1 MKLSKL
7 IVENTILPIHKRV
20 LRAMTVSLGETDDTA
35 EVWTFLTKVLN
46 ISDMNLKTELL
57 HLFLNHFNEDG
68 NYEGLTDSD
77 LEDMDDVSNYDNE
90 HLALAKWL
98 DLPPSLIGEE
108 SYNHYG
114 LNVYKDLE
122 NDEVYAVGDDNDAT
136 RAMEKRFDGWVD
148 EHNLEN
154 INTWDLEDYL
164 EIDYY
169 ALSDLANSEANRK
182 IEDMDDEQIISA
194 AGYDKDDI
202 NDGIESIEAK
212 IEEISD
218 EISDLEYEMGNL
230 EDDNEEGE
238 YDSDIDDIS
247 IKIRELTS
255 DLEDLESQLEEKQRE
270 LDDLLE
276 TARDEL
282 LEKYEEEYRER
293 IEVEGLDYFIDE
305 MGYSRTDAIR
315 YFFNFDQSGYES
327 HLAETE
333 DRGSELAGYDG
344 NENDEDYDGETYYIY
359 RIN

>member
-7 IVENTILPIHKRV
+7 ILENTILPIHKRV
-20 LRAMTVSLGETDDTA
+20 LRAMTVSLGETDDVA
-35 EVWTFLTKVLN
+35 EVWTFLTKDLN
-46 ISDMNLKTELL
+46 ISDMYLKIELL
-57 HLFLNHFNEDG
+57 HLFLNNFNEDG

-77 LEDMDDVSNYDNE
+77 LEDMDNTSNYDNE
-90 HLALAKWL
+90 HLALAEWL
-98 DLPPSLIGEE
+98 NLPPSLIAEQT
-108 SYNHYG
+108 YNHYG

-122 NDEVYAVGDDNDAT
+122 NDEEYAVGDDSDAT

-148 EHNLEN
+148 EHGLNN
-154 INTWDLEDYL
+154 IDTWDLEDYL

-169 ALSDLANSEANRK
+169 VLNDLARNEANRE
-182 IEDMDDEQIISA
+182 IEDMDNDQIISK

-202 NDGIESIEAK
+202 NDEIESIEAK

-218 EISDLEYEMGNL
+218 QISDLENEMGDL

-247 IKIRELTS
+247 IKIRELS
-255 DLEDLESQLEEKQRE
+255 SELEDLESQLEEKQRE
-270 LDDLLE
+270 LDELLE

-282 LEKYEEEYRER
+282 LEKLEEKYSER
-293 IEVEGLDYFIDE
+293 IEGEGLDYFIDE
-305 MGYSRTDAIR
+305 MGYDKTEAINH
-315 YFFNFDQSGYES
+315 FFHFDQSGFES

-333 DRGSELAGYDG
+333 DRGSELSGYDG
-344 NENDEDYDGETYYIY
+344 NENEEEYDGETYYIY

>member
-90 HLALAKWL
+90 HLVLAKWL

-122 NDEVYAVGDDNDAT
+122 NDEVYAVGDDSDAT

-148 EHNLEN
+148 ERGLEN
-154 INTWDLEDYL
+154 INIWDLEDYL

-169 ALSDLANSEANRK
+169 VLNDLAHSEANRE
-182 IEDMDDEQIISA
+182 IEDMDDDQIISK
-194 AGYDKDDI
+194 AGYDKDQI
-202 NDGIESIEAK
+202 NDEIESIEAK

-218 EISDLEYEMGNL
+218 QISDLEYEMGSF

-238 YDSDIDDIS
+238 YDSDIDNIS
-247 IKIRELTS
+247 IKIRELS
-255 DLEDLESQLEEKQRE
+255 SELEDLESQLEEKQRD
-270 LDDLLE
+270 LDELLE

-282 LEKYEEEYRER
+282 LEELEEKYRER
-293 IEVEGLDYFIDE
+293 IESEGLDYFTDE
-305 MGYSRTDAIR
+305 MGYNRTEAINH
-315 YFFNFDQSGYES
+315 FFNFDQSGYES

-344 NENDEDYDGETYYIY
+344 REEEEEYDGETYYIY

>member
-77 LEDMDDVSNYDNE
+77 LEDMDDTSNYDNE

-122 NDEVYAVGDDNDAT
+122 NDELYAVGDDSDAT

-148 EHNLEN
+148 EHGLEN
-154 INTWDLEDYL
+154 INTWDLEDYI

-169 ALSDLANSEANRK
+169 VLNDFAHSEANRE
-182 IEDMDDEQIISA
+182 IEDMNDNQIISK

-202 NDGIESIEAK
+202 NDEIESIEAK

-218 EISDLEYEMGNL
+218 QISDLENEMGDL

-247 IKIRELTS
+247 IKIRELS
-255 DLEDLESQLEEKQRE
+255 SELEDLESQLEKKQRE
-270 LDDLLE
+270 LDELLE

-282 LEKYEEEYRER
+282 LEELEEKYREE
-293 IEVEGLDYFIDE
+293 IESGGLDYFTDV
-305 MGYSRTDAIR
+305 MDYTRTDAINN
-315 YFFNFDQSGYES
+315 FFNFDQSGFEANM
-327 HLAETE
+327 AETE

-344 NENDEDYDGETYYIY
+344 NENDEEYDGETYYIY

>member
-7 IVENTILPIHKRV
+7 IIENTILPIHKRV
-20 LRAMTVSLGETDDTA
+20 LRAMTLSLGETDDIA
-35 EVWTFLTKVLN
+35 EVWGFLTKELN
-46 ISDMNLKTELL
+46 ISDMELKIELL

-68 NYEGLTDSD
+68 KYENLSDSD
-77 LEDMDDVSNYDNE
+77 LGDMDDISNYDSE
-90 HLALAKWL
+90 HLAIAEWL
-98 DLPPSLIGEE
+98 DLPPSLVVEE
-108 SYNHYG
+108 SYDHYG
-114 LNVYKDLE
+114 LTVYKDLE
-122 NDEVYAVGDDNDAT
+122 TDSLYAVGDDVDAT
-136 RAMEKRFDGWVD
+136 YAMEKRFDGWVD
-148 EHNLEN
+148 EHGLDNVN
-154 INTWDLEDYL
+154 SWDLEDFL

-169 ALSDLANSEANRK
+169 ALNDIANSEAKYK
-182 IEDMDDEQIISA
+182 IEGMDEDQIISA

-218 EISDLEYEMGNL
+218 EISDLEEEMGSL

-276 TARDEL
+276 TATDEL
-282 LEKYEEEYRER
+282 IEKYEEEYREK
-293 IEVEGLDYFIDE
+293 IESEGLDYFTNVME
-305 MGYSRTDAIR
+305 YSRKDAIN

-333 DRGSELAGYDG
+333 DRGAELSSYDG
-344 NENDEDYDGETYYIY
+344 IENSLNYNGETYYIY
-359 RIN
+359 WIG